1 MKRESVEARKQGCEE
16 ARKQGSRKARKRGS
30 EEVRKR
36 GSKEARKQGSEEA
49 MKQGSEEAKKQ
60 VRNVQMNEPTDGR
73 TKERKKDQK
82 KILVLV
88 YSYTN
93 PRFARQKS

>member
-1 MKRESVEARKQGCEE
+1 
-16 ARKQGSRKARKRGS
+16 
-30 EEVRKR
+30 
-36 GSKEARKQGSEEA
+36 